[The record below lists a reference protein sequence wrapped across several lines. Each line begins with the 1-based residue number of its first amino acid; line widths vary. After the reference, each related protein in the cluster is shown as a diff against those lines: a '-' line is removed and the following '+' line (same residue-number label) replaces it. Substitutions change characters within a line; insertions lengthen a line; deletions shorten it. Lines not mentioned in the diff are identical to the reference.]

1 MGADRFIT
9 NNKRNFPPTIMEIQV
24 TYPADP
30 AGPDDGD
37 ISTVKGMFDELVHR
51 GRGPVREVEAALRE
65 MGYVPDVP
73 ERRGDKPREV
83 YLGWADPARDYTN
96 GKHTLSLDSRTIWF
110 SHLAD
115 QREVRDMPGAYSTGS
130 YVAFRIYESGG
141 VAHATAAARKVKRHP
156 RV

>member
-9 NNKRNFPPTIMEIQV
+9 SNKRDFPPTILEIQV

-30 AGPDDGD
+30 VGPDDGD

-65 MGYVPDVP
+65 IGYVPDVP
-73 ERRGDKPREV
+73 ERRGGRPREV
-83 YLGWADPARDYTN
+83 YLGWVDPARDYTR
-96 GKHTLSLDSRTIWF
+96 GKFTLSLDSRTIWF

-115 QREVRDMPGAYSTGS
+115 QKAVGDMPGAYPTGG
-130 YVAFRIYESGG
+130 YIGFRICESGG
-141 VAHATAAARKVKRHP
+141 VAHAMAAARKVKRHP

>member
-9 NNKRNFPPTIMEIQV
+9 SNKRDFPPTILEIQV

-30 AGPDDGD
+30 VGPDDGD

-65 MGYVPDVP
+65 MGYVPGVP
-73 ERRGDKPREV
+73 ERRGDRPREV
-83 YLGWADPARDYTN
+83 YLGWVDPARDYTR
-96 GKHTLSLDSRTIWF
+96 GKFTLSLDSRTIWF

-115 QREVRDMPGAYSTGS
+115 QKAVGDMPGAYPTGG
-130 YVAFRIYESGG
+130 YIGFRICESGG
-141 VAHATAAARKVKRHP
+141 VAHAMAAARKVKRHP